1 MILSKTNPHYEFNLI
16 KNVNKPEHYRNKI
29 TTLYVLKGHIDL
41 KIENKKINLKESEG
55 IVLAHNAKINEIK
68 NSDSSEIL
76 EVTSRKK
83 KENLIENIDNGNS
96 INENLIK
103 HYKILK
109 NHKKVSKP
117 WGHELWL
124 VWLKDYHVL
133 KKIYMEKNNKCSLQY
148 HKQKYET
155 NYLRTGKAL
164 VIKDLYIDLN
174 KSENDIKDYV
184 INKDLFKDF
193 SKEIKQDEAFTNI
206 PGEVHRVY
214 SKESYTAFEV
224 STPELDDVIRIADDA
239 QRKSGR
245 IVSEHDNLNI
255 LRQVHNNPKLSQR
268 EMAKQLNF
276 SIGKINYCL
285 NSLIEKGF
293 VKIGNFSR
301 SKNKINYIYILTPR
315 GIRRKAKLT
324 VRFMKRKMEE
334 YEELKNELQSTKKH

>member
-1 MILSKTNPHYEFNLI
+1 
-16 KNVNKPEHYRNKI
+16 
-29 TTLYVLKGHIDL
+29 
-41 KIENKKINLKESEG
+41 
-55 IVLAHNAKINEIK
+55 
-68 NSDSSEIL
+68 
-76 EVTSRKK
+76 
-83 KENLIENIDNGNS
+83 
-96 INENLIK
+96 
-103 HYKILK
+103 
-109 NHKKVSKP
+109 
-117 WGHELWL
+117 
-124 VWLKDYHVL
+124 
-133 KKIYMEKNNKCSLQY
+133 
-148 HKQKYET
+148 ET

-334 YEELKNELQSTKKH
+334 YEE